1 MRKTIRF
8 DVFGKFM
15 TIERRN
21 DRWLLLSE
29 SGKGIK
35 SPVAGVEIPS
45 DLEEEELA
53 QFLDDIFHEHASV
66 ETPAVIRIKGSGNQ
80 P

>member
-1 MRKTIRF
+1 MKKAIRF

-15 TIERRN
+15 IIERRD

-29 SGKGIK
+29 SGTGIN
-35 SPVAGVEIPS
+35 SPVPGVEIPS
-45 DLEEEELA
+45 DLEEEELT

-66 ETPAVIRIKGSGNQ
+66 ENPTVIRIKGSGKQ
-80 P
+80 S